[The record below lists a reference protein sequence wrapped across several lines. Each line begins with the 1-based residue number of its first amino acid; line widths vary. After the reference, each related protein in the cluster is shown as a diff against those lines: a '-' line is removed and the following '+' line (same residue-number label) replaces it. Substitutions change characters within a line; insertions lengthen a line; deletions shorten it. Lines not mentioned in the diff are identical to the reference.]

1 MVNQPA
7 PAGNDADGWDKVLA
21 VCSAIFGLLPPALTG
36 FGAHLLPSLYNP
48 PIYEHLEPFLII
60 PGMVAIFASYLV
72 LTNRQKSM
80 PVVFGLALF
89 LALVVLFVYRGVPAS
104 STVGSINVHAL
115 NWILSYCVVAL
126 AIALLFGFFITLK
139 H

>member
-1 MVNQPA
+1 MNNQPA
-7 PAGNDADGWDKVLA
+7 TTGNVADAGDKVLA
-21 VCSAIFGLLPPALTG
+21 VCSAILGLVPPALTG
-36 FGAHLLPSLYNP
+36 FGAHFASLYNP
-48 PIYEHLEPFLII
+48 PVYEHLEWFLII
-60 PGMVAIFASYLV
+60 PGIVAIFASWSV

-80 PVVFGLALF
+80 PVLFVLALIF
-89 LALVVLFVYRGVPAS
+89 ALIMLFVYLGVPGS
-104 STVGSINVHAL
+104 STVWSINVHGL

>member
-1 MVNQPA
+1 MNNQPA
-7 PAGNDADGWDKVLA
+7 TTGNDADAWDKVLA
-21 VCSAIFGLLPPALTG
+21 VCSAILGLLPPALTG
-36 FGAHLLPSLYNP
+36 FGAHFASLYNP

-60 PGMVAIFASYLV
+60 PGLVAIFASWLV

-80 PVVFGLALF
+80 PIIFGLAFF
-89 LALVVLFVYRGVPAS
+89 LALVVLFVYLGVPGS

-126 AIALLFGFFITLK
+126 GVALLFGFFITLK

>member
-7 PAGNDADGWDKVLA
+7 PAGNDADGWDKGLA
-21 VCSAIFGLLPPALTG
+21 VCSAILGLLPPALTG
-36 FGAHLLPSLYNP
+36 FGAHFASLYNP

-60 PGMVAIFASYLV
+60 PAIVAIFASWLV
-72 LTNRQKSM
+72 LTNRQTSM
-80 PVVFGLALF
+80 PVIFGLALF
-89 LALVVLFVYRGVPAS
+89 LALVVPFVYLGVPGS

-126 AIALLFGFFITLK
+126 AIALLFGFFISLK